1 MSTHEELLTRIP
13 AYALGALDGD
23 ELRELE
29 AHLEQGCD
37 ECDRELLASTAQVES
52 MAEAVA
58 PAAPS
63 EMMRA
68 RLERE
73 LDRRE
78 SESDSRSRREDE
90 RPARSSWHWQAAA
103 AVLLAIAAWSLW
115 DRSQLQQQVARLDD
129 ERSTAVA
136 SLAEVQEQLDRTQV
150 VLARLARAGR
160 IVSAPGARNIV
171 LAGLESAAAQ
181 GQTFVDPAT
190 RSAVFYASNLEQLEA
205 DKTYQ
210 LWFIADGTPVSA
222 GIFDVEN
229 DGTATLL
236 VDNTAEL
243 DDIQLWAVTI
253 EPAGGVPQPTG
264 TMVLKG

>member
-1 MSTHEELLTRIP
+1 MSAHEEILARIP
-13 AYALGALDGD
+13 AYALGALEGD

-29 AHLEQGCD
+29 EHLDRGC
-37 ECDRELLASTAQVES
+37 EACESELLASTRQVES
-52 MAEAVA
+52 LAESVE
-58 PAAPS
+58 PETPS

-68 RLERE
+68 RLELE

-78 SESDSRSRREDE
+78 GRHTGEIVPPATRS
-90 RPARSSWHWQAAA
+90 PWLWQAAA
-103 AVLLAIAAWSLW
+103 AVLLALAAWSLW
-115 DRSQLQQQVARLDD
+115 DRTQLQGEIGRLDD
-129 ERSTAVA
+129 ERQAAMTR
-136 SLAEVQEQLDRTQV
+136 LNEVEDELDRTQV
-150 VLARLARAGR
+150 ALARLARAGR
-160 IVSAPGARNIV
+160 IVSAPGARSVV
-171 LAGLESAAAQ
+171 LAGLESAAEAQ

-190 RSAVFYASNLEQLEA
+190 RTAVFYASNLEPLTE
-205 DKTYQ
+205 DETYQ

-222 GIFDVEN
+222 GIFDVED

-236 VDNTAEL
+236 VDDTAAV

>member
-1 MSTHEELLTRIP
+1 MSTHEELLARIP

-29 AHLEQGCD
+29 AHLEQGCE
-37 ECDRELLASTAQVES
+37 ECDRELLASTRQVES
-52 MAEAVA
+52 MAESVE

-73 LDRRE
+73 LDKRE
-78 SESDSRSRREDE
+78 SAGRSRAE
-90 RPARSSWHWQAAA
+90 PAARSTWRWQAAA
-103 AVLLAIAAWSLW
+103 AVLLTLAAWSLW
-115 DRSQLQQQVARLDD
+115 DRSQLQQQVAQLDD
-129 ERSTAVA
+129 ERATAVA

-171 LAGLESAAAQ
+171 LAGLESAAAAQ

-190 RSAVFYASNLEQLEA
+190 RSAVFYASNLEPLDE
-205 DKTYQ
+205 DETYQ

-222 GIFDVEN
+222 GIFEVEN

-236 VDNTAEL
+236 VDNTAAL

-264 TMVLKG
+264 QMVLKG